1 MVEVRGI
8 EVCLWR
14 FITTG
19 DDVITSR
26 MTHNSGV
33 PADWSVDEICDW
45 VEVRWGDMLNSGW
58 EFGFKFV
65 ESK

>member
-1 MVEVRGI
+1 MIEVRGI

-19 DDVITSR
+19 EDVITSR
-26 MTHNSGV
+26 MTHSSDV
-33 PADWSVDEICDW
+33 PSDWSVDDICDW
-45 VEVRWGDMLNSGW
+45 VEGRWGDLLEQGW

-65 ESK
+65 S